1 MSLNHSVPLKCSRMH
16 FMYFILL
23 ECYIINTTDQIL
35 AVGRV
40 CWWSIYFDSL
50 QFSLK
55 DTDICNLSSML
66 LLWSWNKIWFPL
78 PKTTTPVPMLSYW
91 NLITSPDLKN
101 QAKKAEVVRYEA
113 AHCSPNCLT
122 FWWFSGEFVC
132 ICMVLA
138 MVSHGQDGTLNI
150 SDVR

>member
-1 MSLNHSVPLKCSRMH
+1 MQQNAAIRLLHVFYSPLMLYYKHDWSDFSCGKSLLMFNIQWH
-16 FMYFILL
+16 
-23 ECYIINTTDQIL
+23 
-35 AVGRV
+35 
-40 CWWSIYFDSL
+40 SL

-78 PKTTTPVPMLSYW
+78 PKTTTPMPILSYW
-91 NLITSPDLKN
+91 NLFISPDLKN
-101 QAKKAEVVRYEA
+101 QAKKAEVIRYEA
-113 AHCSPNCLT
+113 AYCSPNCLT
-122 FWWFSGEFVC
+122 FWWISGEFVC

-138 MVSHGQDGTLNI
+138 MVSHGQDGTLNT